1 MYGAVAFTWIFVPV
15 YLTTIG
21 SAGTDIVKETCVAWG
36 AHSSYAAQVAVTSS
50 IVLLTYLL
58 PLITMSCCY
67 VRIVYGLRYKVGYVV
82 ADVHIQT
89 L

>member
-1 MYGAVAFTWIFVPV
+1 VFIWIFSPV

-21 SAGTDIVKETCVAWG
+21 SLGTDIIKGTCVAWG
-36 AHSSYAAQVAVTSS
+36 AHSSYAAQVATTSS

-58 PLITMSCCY
+58 PLITMSVCY
-67 VRIVYGLRYKVGYVV
+67 TRIVYALRHEVGYVELH
-82 ADVHIQT
+82 VHSNP